1 MSDVI
6 LYAALK
12 ENQRLNTELLTLK
25 TGGGGA
31 AGAASTT
38 PDILYNCNGCWNGS
52 AEIPEANRGVYTRY
66 EIVGSTNYWIHY
78 CSSLN
83 FGFAGACS
91 GSCQDNF
98 AQYCCTHCSCGWIGD
113 VKCNNGTQRYD
124 CAGTIPWIFGCS
136 SGCMTACR
144 QGGMMW
150 NIGLAAN
157 NACCGGDRGFH
168 YCSATSNNG
177 STVMCCSGVRNSGY
191 GYSCCGGE
199 PSCLKSIC
207 LTTQGSGNPFGCQA
221 NVTIMG
227 YGKITP

>member
-113 VKCNNGTQRYD
+113 VKCNNGTQR
-124 CAGTIPWIFGCS
+124 
-136 SGCMTACR
+136 
-144 QGGMMW
+144 
-150 NIGLAAN
+150 
-157 NACCGGDRGFH
+157 
-168 YCSATSNNG
+168 
-177 STVMCCSGVRNSGY
+177 
-191 GYSCCGGE
+191 
-199 PSCLKSIC
+199 
-207 LTTQGSGNPFGCQA
+207 
-221 NVTIMG
+221 
-227 YGKITP
+227 